1 MKIVRAISAGVLI
14 WFLGVLSFSISFYVP
29 VMENMEQQAN
39 LILFIAIVPI
49 VWLGSSLYYGKG
61 IYTHG
66 LKTGITFFSIAAVL
80 DALITVPL
88 LVIPYGGSH
97 YEFFTDIGFWLIG
110 LEFVGTTVLYRYF
123 KIKRTREFI

>member
-1 MKIVRAISAGVLI
+1 MKIVRAIWVGVLI
-14 WFLGVLSFSISFYVP
+14 WFLGVLSFSISFYIP
-29 VMENMEQQAN
+29 VMENTEQQAN

-61 IYTHG
+61 IDTHG
-66 LKTGITFFSIAAVL
+66 LKTGITFFFIAAAL
-80 DALITVPL
+80 DALITVPM

-110 LEFVGTTVLYRYF
+110 LEFVSTTVLYWYF